1 MTTVIKPKRSEV
13 ALSIPLAS
21 SLEIGEMAVNVT
33 DGKMYVKSSGN
44 IIKEIGGAGSV
55 TLQGATT
62 AGNVTTNNIILNGSD
77 LVFEG
82 QIENAFETTLTVA
95 EPTGDRTIYLPN
107 QNGTI
112 AMVDDALALSIVFG
126 G

>member
-1 MTTVIKPKRSEV
+1 MPTVIKPKRSEV

-82 QIENAFETTLTVA
+82 VVENAFETTLTVA

>member
-1 MTTVIKPKRSEV
+1 MPTVIKPKRSEV

>member
-1 MTTVIKPKRSEV
+1 MPTVIKPKRSEV

-82 QIENAFETTLTVA
+82 QIENAFETTLTVT

>member
-13 ALSIPLAS
+13 ALSVPLAS

-82 QIENAFETTLTVA
+82 VVENAFETTLTVA

>member
-1 MTTVIKPKRSEV
+1 MPTVIKPKRSEV
-13 ALSIPLAS
+13 ALSVPLAS

-62 AGNVTTNNIILNGSD
+62 AGNVTTNNIILNGSN

-82 QIENAFETTLTVA
+82 QIENAFETTLTVD

>member
-13 ALSIPLAS
+13 ALSVPLAS

>member
-1 MTTVIKPKRSEV
+1 MTTVIKTKRSEV

-62 AGNVTTNNIILNGSD
+62 AGNVTTDNIILNGSD

-82 QIENAFETTLTVA
+82 QIENAFETTLTVN

>member
-1 MTTVIKPKRSEV
+1 MPTVIKPKRSEV

-62 AGNVTTNNIILNGSD
+62 AGNVTTNNIILNGSN

-82 QIENAFETTLTVA
+82 QIENAFETTLTVD